1 MELMMSIILAT
12 QRAARLAA
20 IAVALVAFGPAA
32 HSQQPSAAAIA
43 TAKELVGV
51 TGAMTLFNPLIS
63 GVVEQAK
70 LLYLQQDPSLS
81 KDLNE
86 IAAQMRE
93 NLKPRFAE
101 LTDQVAKNYATNF
114 TEPELKAILAFYQSP
129 VGKKLLDKQSTVVN
143 ESMTFAQDWANKLS
157 EQVIPK
163 MREELK
169 KRGHNL

>member
-1 MELMMSIILAT
+1 MMSIILVT

-32 HSQQPSAAAIA
+32 HSQQPSAAAMA
-43 TAKELVGV
+43 TAKELVAI
-51 TGAMTLFNPLIS
+51 TGTTTLFDPLIA

-70 LLYLQQDPSLS
+70 LLYLQQDPSLA

-101 LTDQVAKNYATNF
+101 LTDQVAKDYATTF
-114 TEPELKAILAFYQSP
+114 TEPELKAILTFYQSP
-129 VGKKLLDKQSTVVN
+129 VGKKLLDKQPTVVN
-143 ESMTFAQDWANKLS
+143 ESMTFAQDWANRLS